1 MYRFAVLG
9 AIVGVVWL
17 LSGCGARAKA
27 PAPAPQK
34 NTSDVRVG
42 LASFYGPQ
50 WHGHLTA
57 NGERLDIHAMTAAHR
72 TLPFGTR
79 VRVTLLQT
87 GKSVVVRINDRG
99 PYVHG
104 RIIDLTDAAARAIGL
119 TTQGVGRVR
128 LEVLP

>member
-119 TTQGVGRVR
+119 TTEGVGRVR

>member
-1 MYRFAVLG
+1 MQHLKTLG
-9 AIVGVVWL
+9 MILGVFWL
-17 LSGCGARAKA
+17 LGGCGATAKA
-27 PAPAPQK
+27 PEPEPK
-34 NTSDVRVG
+34 NVRQVRVG

-50 WHGHLTA
+50 WHGRLTA
-57 NGERLDIHAMTAAHR
+57 NGERLNIHAMTAAHR

-79 VRVTLLQT
+79 VRVTLLET

-99 PYVHG
+99 PYVQG

-128 LEVLP
+128 LEVLR